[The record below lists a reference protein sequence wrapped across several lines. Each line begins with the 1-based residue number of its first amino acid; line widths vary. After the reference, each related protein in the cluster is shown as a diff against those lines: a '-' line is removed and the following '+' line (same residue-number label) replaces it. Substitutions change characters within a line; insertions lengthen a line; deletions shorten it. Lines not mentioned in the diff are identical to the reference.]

1 MMKDLNEVCLVELN
15 AIDAAAL
22 HGSAGSVVFLT
33 GQLYRKVDV
42 KHPRLARFS
51 LKNKKGLFFVKVYKA
66 SLVDLAKGFEEG
78 TELGVV
84 GEMHSFVSR
93 RCKNHH
99 VFIKAA
105 AIFPLSELSVSWT
118 VRINNGK
125 SDFLIGNDGS
135 TRQAQ

>member
-1 MMKDLNEVCLVELN
+1 MKDVNEACLVELN
-15 AIDAAAL
+15 PIDAAELL
-22 HGSAGSVVFLT
+22 HSGRSVMFLT
-33 GQLYRKVDV
+33 GKLYREVQV

-51 LKNKKGLFFVKVYKA
+51 LKNDKGLFFVKVYQA
-66 SLVDLAKGFEEG
+66 TLVNLAKSFEAG
-78 TELGVV
+78 TELIVV

-105 AIFPLSELSVSWT
+105 AIFPLSELSVGWT

>member
-1 MMKDLNEVCLVELN
+1 MKDVSGACLVELN
-15 AIDAAAL
+15 LIDGADLL
-22 HGSAGSVVFLT
+22 HSGGSVVFVT
-33 GQLYRKVDV
+33 GTLYREAQV
-42 KHPRLARFS
+42 KHPRCARFS
-51 LKNKKGLFFVKVYKA
+51 LKNDEGLFFVKVYQVT
-66 SLVDLAKGFEEG
+66 LVNLIKSFEAG
-78 TELGVV
+78 TELVVV

-105 AIFPLSELSVSWT
+105 AIFPLSELSVGWT

-125 SDFLIGNDGS
+125 GDFMTGSDGS

>member
-1 MMKDLNEVCLVELN
+1 MKDVSGACLVELN
-15 AIDAAAL
+15 LIDGADLL
-22 HGSAGSVVFLT
+22 HSGGSIVFLT
-33 GQLYRKVDV
+33 GVPYREAQV
-42 KHPRLARFS
+42 KHPRCARFS
-51 LKNKKGLFFVKVYKA
+51 LKNDEGLFFVKVYQVT
-66 SLVDLAKGFEEG
+66 LVNLIKSFEAG
-78 TELGVV
+78 TELVVV

-105 AIFPLSELSVSWT
+105 AIFPLSELSVGWT

-125 SDFLIGNDGS
+125 GDFMTGSDGS

>member
-1 MMKDLNEVCLVELN
+1 MKDLTEACLVELN

-22 HGSAGSVVFLT
+22 HSSAGSVVLLT

-66 SLVDLAKGFEEG
+66 SLVELAKGFEAG

-84 GEMHSFVSR
+84 GEIHSFVNR
-93 RCKNHH
+93 RCHNHH
-99 VFIKAA
+99 VFIKATA
-105 AIFPLSELSVSWT
+105 MFPLSELSAGWT

-125 SDFLIGNDGS
+125 SDLVIDNDGS
-135 TRQAQ
+135 TR

>member
-1 MMKDLNEVCLVELN
+1 MKDLSESCLVELN
-15 AIDAAAL
+15 LIDGSDLL
-22 HGSAGSVVFLT
+22 HSGGSVVFMAGT
-33 GQLYRKVDV
+33 LYREAQV
-42 KHPRLARFS
+42 KHPRCARFS
-51 LKNKKGLFFVKVYKA
+51 LKNDKGLFFVKVYQA
-66 SLVDLAKGFEEG
+66 ALVNLVRNFEAG
-78 TELGVV
+78 TELIVV